1 MVKTLVGIVRAAQH
15 KVAAFGVAVYLAI
28 IGRGQ
33 LAFVA
38 VARLRIFD
46 FRFLIFEF
54 HKALIFKW

>member
-15 KVAAFGVAVYLAI
+15 KVAAFGVAVYVAI

-38 VARLRIFD
+38 VARLRGFD
-46 FRFLIFEF
+46 F
-54 HKALIFKW
+54 